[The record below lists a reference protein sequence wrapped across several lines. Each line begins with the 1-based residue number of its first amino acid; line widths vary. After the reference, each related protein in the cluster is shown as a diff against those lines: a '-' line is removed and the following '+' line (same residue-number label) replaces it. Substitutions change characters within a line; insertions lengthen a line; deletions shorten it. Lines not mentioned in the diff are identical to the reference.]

1 MLPMEKNNTSQTW
14 EEYAATELDYIKR
27 ALIPFG
33 YVLDDEQPHLL
44 GERFLM
50 QAVTTAGGRKLI
62 LLGKNLEQKKVIIK
76 VASDSNG
83 KNEIKHER
91 LCRSLINSLH
101 FAYGAFTAPAELMY
115 TEVDGRVIAIQE
127 FIEQTS
133 TFLDR
138 RLLEQFDLALQ
149 SLKAQAQAQ
158 ITTRGHFESVRKTF
172 GYYEVSDYLENVDI
186 FIKNITDV
194 SGDNTITSTLTNA
207 TNYIHEHKSSIAQYT
222 GFLTHTDFVPH
233 NFRVKDTI
241 VYLLDF
247 SSIRFGNKHEGWARF
262 LNFMTLYNRPLE
274 AAFITYADMNFSVEE
289 RQSLQLMRV
298 YRLIEIISYYTTA
311 TKNSSGDLLLL
322 NKNRIHF
329 WHEVLKSE
337 LQNTR
342 VDTKIVTDYQT
353 MRDTLRSHSEKIRQQ
368 NLH

>member
-1 MLPMEKNNTSQTW
+1 MAKNNTSQTW
-14 EEYAATELDYIKR
+14 EEYVTTELDYIKR
-27 ALIPFG
+27 ALTPFG
-33 YVLDDEQPHLL
+33 YILDDEQPHLL

-62 LLGKNLEQKKVIIK
+62 LLGKNTKQQKVIIK
-76 VASDSNG
+76 VASDTNG

-101 FAYGAFTAPAELMY
+101 FAYGAFTAPTELLY

-127 FIEQTS
+127 FIEQAS

-138 RLLEQFDLALQ
+138 PLLEQFDLALQ

-172 GYYEVSDYLENVDI
+172 GYYEVSDYLQNVDM
-186 FIKNITDV
+186 FIKNISDAP
-194 SGDNTITSTLTNA
+194 NEEAIPNTLTTA
-207 TNYIHEHKSSIAQYT
+207 RNYIYEFKNIIAQYT

-233 NFRVKDTI
+233 NFRVNGTV

-274 AAFITYADMNFSVEE
+274 NALIAYADRNFSAEE

-311 TKNSSGDLLLL
+311 TKKSSGDLLLL

-337 LQNTR
+337 LHNTR
-342 VDTKIVTDYQT
+342 VDSKIVTNYQT
-353 MRDTLRSHSEKIRQQ
+353 VRDTLRSHSEKIRQQ